1 MWPNK
6 WEELLL
12 TLHLCNLNVIA
23 FKYFVLQRA
32 KDITLTLM
40 PWLNELVQNQT
51 FSSLSFFLV
60 LFLWSSFSWHTYA
73 SLWKVGKSWN
83 AKSIPVRL
91 WNQKNQIFSPP
102 NRQLQSSSP
111 SYKLSAYRTM
121 PVPIG
126 SDWRMQS
133 VQTLMPPS
141 IVNVTNS
148 SFPIYFPRQFG
159 WKNSARKVPIIFLRV
174 AVVVELCCLV
184 N

>member
-6 WEELLL
+6 WEKLFF

-83 AKSIPVRL
+83 AKSIPVCL
-91 WNQKNQIFSPP
+91 WNQKNQIFC
-102 NRQLQSSSP
+102 NRRVQVTSCLPLGPCRSQSDQTDGCS
-111 SYKLSAYRTM
+111 LSKPWCR
-121 PVPIG
+121 
-126 SDWRMQS
+126 
-133 VQTLMPPS
+133 L
-141 IVNVTNS
+141 IVNVTNF
-148 SFPIYFPRQFG
+148 SFPIYFPRQLG
-159 WKNSARKVPIIFLRV
+159 WKKSLWKVSIIFVEGCSSCWVV
-174 AVVVELCCLV
+174 AFGQLSAGE